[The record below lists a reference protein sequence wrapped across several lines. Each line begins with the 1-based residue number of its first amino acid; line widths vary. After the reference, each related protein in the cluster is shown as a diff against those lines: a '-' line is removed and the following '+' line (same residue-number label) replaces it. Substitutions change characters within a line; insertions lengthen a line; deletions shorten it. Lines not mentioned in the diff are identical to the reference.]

1 MFLKSMILVVDDDS
15 TFLEQAQKALDRDRQ
30 VYIASDADQAWS
42 LAQRFGFSV
51 MLVDL
56 ELGEGDGL
64 DLIERLHDA
73 FPKVAIVA
81 ISDRMSGRRE
91 LTHLKARG
99 AAALL
104 SKPITP
110 EWKTLVEQLPAM
122 GRRK

>member
-1 MFLKSMILVVDDDS
+1 MQNKRGVRL
-15 TFLEQAQKALDRDRQ
+15 
-30 VYIASDADQAWS
+30 SD
-42 LAQRFGFSV
+42 LASV

-56 ELGEGDGL
+56 DLGGGDGL
-64 DLIERLHDA
+64 DLIERLHDT
-73 FPKVAIVA
+73 FPEVAIVA
-81 ISDRMSGRRE
+81 VGDGMSRRRE

-99 AAALL
+99 AAAVL